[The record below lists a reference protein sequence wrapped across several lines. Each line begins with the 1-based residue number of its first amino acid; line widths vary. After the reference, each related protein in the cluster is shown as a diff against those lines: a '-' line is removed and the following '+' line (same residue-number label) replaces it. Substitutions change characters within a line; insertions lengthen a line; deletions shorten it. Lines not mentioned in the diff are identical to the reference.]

1 VYVPSANPVKLK
13 APEVFA
19 VVVVLAAPLKAIV
32 APPPPAAG
40 VIAPEMLYVCA
51 CVLFAVFCP
60 LTIPAHPQRRIIGRS
75 VAAKITATRVR
86 EFMLC
91 GFAMLDRPS
100 HFRSILIVQAPQDLC
115 WTQEYVYSCP
125 LETASKSN
133 LSTGVTLSA
142 RPIRIWRSRHWP
154 TQTTPRQAKETLLK
168 GGRKNTMLLSARFN
182 SERLIFPQAGL
193 FNFTVWV

>member
-32 APPPPAAG
+32 VPLPPAAG

-51 CVLFAVFCP
+51 CVLFVVFCP

-91 GFAMLDRPS
+91 GFAMLDRHRPGPS
-100 HFRSILIVQAPQDLC
+100 DFC